1 LNSPKLTILRKPN
14 DFIKNHISSFALK
27 LIGSKID
34 EIETKLVDNCFRA
47 IRTLRISKHAAEP
60 ASNDSK
66 SNTLERDTIRDE
78 MGKNQYL
85 EEWRERSDG
94 GAAHRQSP
102 ASSDRQ
108 QAPTSVV
115 WSLGKAGVEIEEVGE
130 RRDRDLE

>member
-1 LNSPKLTILRKPN
+1 
-14 DFIKNHISSFALK
+14 
-27 LIGSKID
+27 
-34 EIETKLVDNCFRA
+34 
-47 IRTLRISKHAAEP
+47 
-60 ASNDSK
+60 
-66 SNTLERDTIRDE
+66 